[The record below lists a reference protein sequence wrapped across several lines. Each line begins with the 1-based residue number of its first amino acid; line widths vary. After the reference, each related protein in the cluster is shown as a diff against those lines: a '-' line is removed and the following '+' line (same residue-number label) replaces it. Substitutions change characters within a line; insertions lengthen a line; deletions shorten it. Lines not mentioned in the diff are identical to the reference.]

1 MLPSKGEATMASL
14 SRHSDIDAK
23 RAATIAAIRESF
35 RRGED
40 RHGYE
45 DWLGISWKDTMR
57 LEGRRRC
64 PLGICVASG
73 DLSKQS
79 GARIVS

>member
-23 RAATIAAIRESF
+23 RAATIAAIRESL

-40 RHGYE
+40 RHAYE

-57 LEGRRRC
+57 LEGKKAIPIMRC
-64 PLGICVASG
+64 FWGS
-73 DLSKQS
+73 Q
-79 GARIVS
+79 